1 MIEKIIFYLATSNY
15 FLLCVKFSPP
25 PFTQAK
31 AAKNITSPIAI
42 FDPCTHEKIFFP
54 PSTKKVVPM
63 CAEETPSASPGILGR
78 GRRSTGLTR
87 MNSTGSVCKVG
98 WVFLYIL
105 APVPPNP
112 HTSDI
117 GIPGQHRDVC
127 QQIVELGGL
136 SEQLNPGA
144 AVSTT

>member
-1 MIEKIIFYLATSNY
+1 MLGGATADDEPRGCLPCGSS
-15 FLLCVKFSPP
+15 FLDFWPALEP
-25 PFTQAK
+25 
-31 AAKNITSPIAI
+31 TSRG
-42 FDPCTHEKIFFP
+42 FFEV
-54 PSTKKVVPM
+54 SDRRHQK
-63 CAEETPSASPGILGR
+63 AEETPSASPGILGQ

-87 MNSTGSVCKVG
+87 TNSTGSVCKVG

-127 QQIVELGGL
+127 QQIVELSGL